1 MKQSITTAETLKL
14 TTCQWQQTKK
24 AVHKLFDRLG
34 KILSKQKLPEQ
45 SLLMMVTLLFAVLS
59 KPVIGVAQDTP
70 PAGIAELE
78 LERSRL
84 CVPVLTQ
91 LDALN
96 LRLQPLGIRTERL
109 RQITAAIAIE
119 DRTVMDSLNVN
130 DPTEAA
136 VRDWFLSDGRL
147 AQSFVDT
154 NQQTIQQQRVVGRE
168 LIKGTV
174 QATLEGIQSE
184 AQGIIE
190 EAGDF
195 GPEANSCEGAILIR
209 SAVIEV
215 CGSEQNLICDAA
227 KPANSDGA
235 YRFVDSPEDLWDVQE
250 FRPWTSPGPLQLGP
264 EGQIGGANTL
274 AFARQGNVLFSV
286 TFRPDIRFRTDM
298 TPEGIQTFQTLLD
311 SIGFEFDHPELIYA
325 PALEIRATLPEP
337 LAGEDRYAIHFGA
350 IETGDIIWGGAS
362 GTGAPIEI
370 SILLTPIHIVTLTQG
385 EPLELTA
392 LRSLDDGSTEA
403 LFSLGLTPVNQV
415 SATQALLAYMATQMP
430 QDLNLLVPPR
440 DY

>member
-1 MKQSITTAETLKL
+1 MML
-14 TTCQWQQTKK
+14 
-24 AVHKLFDRLG
+24 
-34 KILSKQKLPEQ
+34 IL
-45 SLLMMVTLLFAVLS
+45 LLAVLS
-59 KPVIGVAQDTP
+59 KPVIGVAQDAP
-70 PAGIAELE
+70 PAGIAEIE

-91 LDALN
+91 LDELN
-96 LRLQPLGIRTERL
+96 LQLQPLGIRTERL
-109 RQITAAIAIE
+109 RQIAAAISIE

-147 AQSFVDT
+147 AQSFLDT
-154 NQQTIQQQRVVGRE
+154 NEQTIQQQRAVGRE

-174 QATLEGIQSE
+174 QAMLEGIQSE

-190 EAGDF
+190 DAGDF
-195 GPEANSCEGAILIR
+195 GPEASSCEGAVLIR
-209 SAVIEV
+209 SAVIEA

-250 FRPWTSPGPLQLGP
+250 FRPWTSPGPLQLAP
-264 EGQIGGANTL
+264 DGQLDGASTV
-274 AFARQGNVLFSV
+274 AFARQGNVAFSV
-286 TFRPDIRFRTDM
+286 AFRPDIRPRADM
-298 TPEGIQTFQTLLD
+298 APENIQTFQTLLD
-311 SIGFEFDHPELIYA
+311 SIGFEFNHPELIYA
-325 PALEIRATLPEP
+325 PALTIRATLPEP

-350 IETGDIIWGGAS
+350 IEVGDIIWEGAS

-370 SILLTPIHIVTLTQG
+370 SILLTPIHIVKLTQG
-385 EPLELTA
+385 ESLELTA
-392 LRSLDDGSTEA
+392 IRSLDDSSDEA
-403 LFSLGLTPVNQV
+403 LFGLALTPVNQV
-415 SATQALLAYMATQMP
+415 AATQALLAYMATQMP
-430 QDLNLLVPPR
+430 QDLNLLVPPG

>member
-1 MKQSITTAETLKL
+1 MEWI
-14 TTCQWQQTKK
+14 KK
-24 AVHKLFDRLG
+24 AVNKLFDGPG
-34 KILSKQKLPEQ
+34 KIESKQKLSER
-45 SLLMMVTLLFAVLS
+45 SLLMMVTVLCAVLS
-59 KPVIGVAQDTP
+59 KPATGVAQDAP
-70 PAGIAELE
+70 PAGIAEIE
-78 LERSRL
+78 LERSRV
-84 CVPVLTQ
+84 CVPVLSQ

-96 LRLQPLGIRTERL
+96 LQLQPLGIRTERL
-109 RQITAAIAIE
+109 RQIAAAIAIE

-130 DPTEAA
+130 DPTESA

-147 AQSFVDT
+147 AQSFLDT
-154 NQQTIQQQRVVGRE
+154 NQQTILQQRTVDRE

-195 GPEANSCEGAILIR
+195 GAEASSCEGAILIR
-209 SAVIEV
+209 SAVIEA

-250 FRPWTSPGPLQLGP
+250 FRPWTSPGPLQLAP
-264 EGQIGGANTL
+264 DGQLDGASTV
-274 AFARQGNVLFSV
+274 AFARQGNVAFSV
-286 TFRPDIRFRTDM
+286 AFQPDIRPRADM
-298 TPEGIQTFQTLLD
+298 APENIQTFQTLLD
-311 SIGFEFDHPELIYA
+311 SIGFEFNHPELIYA
-325 PALEIRATLPEP
+325 PALTIRATLPEP

-350 IETGDIIWGGAS
+350 IEGGDVIWEGPS

-370 SILLTPIHIVTLTQG
+370 SILLTPIHIVKLTQG
-385 EPLELTA
+385 ESLELTA
-392 LRSLDDGSTEA
+392 IRSLDDSSDEA
-403 LFSLGLTPVNQV
+403 LFGLALTPVNQV
-415 SATQALLAYMATQMP
+415 AATQALLAYMATQMP
-430 QDLNLLVPPR
+430 QDLNLLVPPG

>member
-1 MKQSITTAETLKL
+1 MML
-14 TTCQWQQTKK
+14 
-24 AVHKLFDRLG
+24 
-34 KILSKQKLPEQ
+34 ILLS
-45 SLLMMVTLLFAVLS
+45 AVLS
-59 KPVIGVAQDTP
+59 KPVIGVAQDAP
-70 PAGIAELE
+70 PAGIAEIE

-91 LDALN
+91 LNKLN
-96 LRLQPLGIRTERL
+96 LQLQPLGIRTERL
-109 RQITAAIAIE
+109 RQIAAAIAIE

-147 AQSFVDT
+147 AQSFLDT
-154 NQQTIQQQRVVGRE
+154 NEQTIQQQRAVDRE
-168 LIKGTV
+168 LIKGTL

-195 GPEANSCEGAILIR
+195 GPEASSCEGAVLIR
-209 SAVIEV
+209 SAVIEA
-215 CGSEQNLICDAA
+215 CGSEQSLICDAA

-250 FRPWTSPGPLQLGP
+250 FRPWTSPGPLQLAP
-264 EGQIGGANTL
+264 DGQLDGASTV
-274 AFARQGNVLFSV
+274 AFARQGNVAFSV
-286 TFRPDIRFRTDM
+286 AFRPDIRPRTDM
-298 TPEGIQTFQTLLD
+298 APENIQTFQTLLD
-311 SIGFEFDHPELIYA
+311 SIGFEFNHPELIYA
-325 PALEIRATLPEP
+325 PALTIRATLPEP

-350 IETGDIIWGGAS
+350 IEAGDVIWEGPS

-370 SILLTPIHIVTLTQG
+370 SILLTPIHIVKLTQG
-385 EPLELTA
+385 ESLELTA
-392 LRSLDDGSTEA
+392 IRSLDDGSDEA
-403 LFSLGLTPVNQV
+403 LFGLALTPVNQV
-415 SATQALLAYMATQMP
+415 AATQALLAYMATQMP
-430 QDLNLLVPPR
+430 QDLNLLVPPG

>member
-1 MKQSITTAETLKL
+1 MLILL
-14 TTCQWQQTKK
+14 L
-24 AVHKLFDRLG
+24 AV
-34 KILSKQKLPEQ
+34 
-45 SLLMMVTLLFAVLS
+45 VS
-59 KPVIGVAQDTP
+59 KPVIGVAQDAP
-70 PAGIAELE
+70 PAGIAEIE

-91 LDALN
+91 LDELN
-96 LRLQPLGIRTERL
+96 LQLQPLGIRTERL
-109 RQITAAIAIE
+109 RQIAAAIAIE
-119 DRTVMDSLNVN
+119 DRTVMDSLNVT

-147 AQSFVDT
+147 AQSFLDT
-154 NQQTIQQQRVVGRE
+154 NEQTIQQQRAVDRE
-168 LIKGTV
+168 LIKGTI

-190 EAGDF
+190 DAGDF
-195 GPEANSCEGAILIR
+195 GPEASSCEGAVLIR
-209 SAVIEV
+209 SAVIEA

-250 FRPWTSPGPLQLGP
+250 FRPWTSPGPLQLAP
-264 EGQIGGANTL
+264 DGQLDGASTV
-274 AFARQGNVLFSV
+274 AFARQGNVAFSV
-286 TFRPDIRFRTDM
+286 AFRPDIRPRTDM
-298 TPEGIQTFQTLLD
+298 APENIQTFQTLLD

-325 PALEIRATLPEP
+325 PALTIRATLPEP

-350 IETGDIIWGGAS
+350 IEAGDIIWEGAS

-370 SILLTPIHIVTLTQG
+370 SILLTPIHIVKLTQG
-385 EPLELTA
+385 ESLELTA
-392 LRSLDDGSTEA
+392 IRSLDDSSDEA
-403 LFSLGLTPVNQV
+403 LFGLALTPVNQV
-415 SATQALLAYMATQMP
+415 AATQALLAYMATQMP
-430 QDLNLLVPPR
+430 QDLNLLVPPG

>member
-1 MKQSITTAETLKL
+1 MML
-14 TTCQWQQTKK
+14 
-24 AVHKLFDRLG
+24 
-34 KILSKQKLPEQ
+34 IL
-45 SLLMMVTLLFAVLS
+45 LLAVLS
-59 KPVIGVAQDTP
+59 KPVIGVAQDAP
-70 PAGIAELE
+70 PAGIAEIE

-91 LDALN
+91 LDELN
-96 LRLQPLGIRTERL
+96 LQLQPLGIRTERL
-109 RQITAAIAIE
+109 RQIAAAISIE

-147 AQSFVDT
+147 AQSFLDT
-154 NQQTIQQQRVVGRE
+154 NEQTIQQQRAVDRE
-168 LIKGTV
+168 LIKGTL

-195 GPEANSCEGAILIR
+195 GAEASSCEGAILIR
-209 SAVIEV
+209 SAVIEA

-250 FRPWTSPGPLQLGP
+250 FRPWTSPGPLQLAP
-264 EGQIGGANTL
+264 DGQLDGASTV
-274 AFARQGNVLFSV
+274 AFARQGNVAFSV
-286 TFRPDIRFRTDM
+286 AFQPDIRPRADM
-298 TPEGIQTFQTLLD
+298 APENIQTFQTLLD
-311 SIGFEFDHPELIYA
+311 SIGFEFNHPELIYA
-325 PALEIRATLPEP
+325 PALTIRATLPEP

-350 IETGDIIWGGAS
+350 IEGGDVIWEGPS
-362 GTGAPIEI
+362 GTGDPIEI
-370 SILLTPIHIVTLTQG
+370 SILLTPIHIVKLTQG
-385 EPLELTA
+385 ESLELTA
-392 LRSLDDGSTEA
+392 IRSLDDGSDEA
-403 LFSLGLTPVNQV
+403 LFGLALTPVNQV
-415 SATQALLAYMATQMP
+415 AATQSLLAYMATQMP
-430 QDLNLLVPPR
+430 QDLNILVPPG